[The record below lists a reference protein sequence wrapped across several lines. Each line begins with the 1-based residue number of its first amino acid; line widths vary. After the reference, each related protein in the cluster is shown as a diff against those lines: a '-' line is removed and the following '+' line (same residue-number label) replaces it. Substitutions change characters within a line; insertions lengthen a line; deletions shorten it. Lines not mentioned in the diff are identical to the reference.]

1 MTDRSLLISVLM
13 IYDTA
18 IIPLR
23 TLVSRNFFVMRSY
36 VKFLHD
42 QFQFLNLEYANGKLE
57 KIEETFIF
65 VPSVILIERF
75 FFNLKRLIFK

>member
-42 QFQFLNLEYANGKLE
+42 QFQFLNLENAWKIGKTG
-57 KIEETFIF
+57 ETFIF

>member
-23 TLVSRNFFVMRSY
+23 ILVSRNFFVMRSY

-42 QFQFLNLEYANGKLE
+42 QFQFLNLENAWKIGK
-57 KIEETFIF
+57 KKKETFIF
-65 VPSVILIERF
+65 VPSVILIGKI
-75 FFNLKRLIFK
+75 LFKFETSYL

>member
-42 QFQFLNLEYANGKLE
+42 QFQFLNLENAW
-57 KIEETFIF
+57 KIGETFIF